1 MEATLYLPY
10 YDYNDGSFDVSND
23 YYDSDEYARKMKEEY
38 DKSKDVVY
46 NSMNDFKNGSQ
57 NVFVGGD
64 GQTYKF
70 GQKTSQSED
79 KVAYSSCESTIYNTD
94 GKECTVDDLISH
106 FARQESFICILEL
119 NMGTSEEEFETELS
133 LWNREHGNIN
143 KYKDK
148 SGEEWVWVNE
158 PKRNVK
164 MKFVNNA
171 NETICAMLED
181 CKIVDR
187 SDYNIFIVYVDKIKL
202 VDDI

>member
-1 MEATLYLPY
+1 ML
-10 YDYNDGSFDVSND
+10 
-23 YYDSDEYARKMKEEY
+23 
-38 DKSKDVVY
+38 
-46 NSMNDFKNGSQ
+46 DFNNGSQ
-57 NVFVGGD
+57 NVFIGGD

-70 GQKTSQSED
+70 GQKMPQNED

-94 GKECTVDDLISH
+94 GKECTVDDLITH
-106 FARQESFICILEL
+106 FAKQESFMCILEL
-119 NMGTSEEEFETELS
+119 NMDTSEEEFETELS
-133 LWNREHGNIN
+133 LWNKEHGNIN
-143 KYKDK
+143 KYKEK
-148 SGEEWVWVNE
+148 SGEEWTWVNE